1 MILENLP
8 GERVQF
14 NFPLDAVA
22 ILQFDLVQV
31 LAVFLVQVGVQQG
44 RAGMQGQGWSPPV

>member
-22 ILQFDLVQV
+22 ILQLWM
-31 LAVFLVQVGVQQG
+31 AVIPVSVEAS
-44 RAGMQGQGWSPPV
+44 RAV